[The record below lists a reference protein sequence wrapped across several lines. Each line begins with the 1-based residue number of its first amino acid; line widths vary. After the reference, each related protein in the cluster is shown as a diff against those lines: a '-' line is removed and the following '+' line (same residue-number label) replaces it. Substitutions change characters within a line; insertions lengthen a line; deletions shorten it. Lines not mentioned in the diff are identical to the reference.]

1 MKLDVS
7 YFEEPGP
14 ANTDETLQCARS
26 RAAELGIGHVVVATR
41 EGATALRAADVFQG
55 TGVKLVAIAH
65 QYGWKKPGEWLVKPE
80 VQRELQAKGVVVGTS
95 TLALSM
101 PGRPFRSQSI
111 WKPPAGEPFYGS
123 PFPLDVMADTLRL
136 FSQGM
141 KVCVEIVIMA
151 ADMGLIPVDKEVIA
165 IAGTG
170 RGADTAVVI
179 KPAHM
184 PTLLE
189 LRIRE
194 ILAMP
199 R

>member
-1 MKLDVS
+1 MNLNVC
-7 YFEEPGP
+7 YFEKPGP
-14 ANTDETLQCARS
+14 VNTDETLQCARR
-26 RAAELGIGHVVVATR
+26 RAEELGIGHVLVATTR
-41 EGATALRAADVFQG
+41 GDTALRAADLFQG
-55 TGVKLVAIAH
+55 TNVKLLAIPH
-65 QYGWKKPGEWLVKPE
+65 QYGWKKPGEWLITPE
-80 VQRELQAKGVVVGTS
+80 VQRELEGKGVTVATS
-95 TLALSM
+95 TMVFSM
-101 PGRPFRSQSI
+101 PGRPFRPQAV
-111 WKPPAGEPFYGS
+111 WKPPAGESFYGS
-123 PFPLDVMADTLRL
+123 GFPLDVVADTLRL

-151 ADMGLIPVDKEVIA
+151 ADMGLIPVDGEVIS

-179 KPAHM
+179 KPAHL

-194 ILAMP
+194 VLAMP